1 MSKLSDQPTS
11 LRLPAWLED
20 ELEEEFERAGMS
32 TSEGMRRALEE
43 WWALRAYDHIEF
55 REGLT
60 GRYAAV
66 RGGPEVWE
74 IVMVASFYGEDREG
88 LREHFGWL
96 EAEAVDEALD
106 YYERF
111 PDRVDDRIEE
121 NERVGEALADR
132 LG

>member
-11 LRLPAWLED
+11 FRLPAWLED
-20 ELEEEFERAGMS
+20 ELKEEFERAGMS

-60 GRYAAV
+60 GRHAAV

-74 IVMVASFYGEDREG
+74 IVMVASSYGEDREG

-96 EAEAVDEALD
+96 ETEAVDEALD
-106 YYERF
+106 YYDRF